1 MGEAVVANG
10 ARDGEGGEARDKAG
24 ACGERESVALEE
36 AVNEANASRDGSGQ
50 PRVGREG

>member
-1 MGEAVVANG
+1 MGRAVAANKPHEV
-10 ARDGEGGEARDKAG
+10 EGGEARDKAG
-24 ACGERESVALEE
+24 ACGERESAALEE